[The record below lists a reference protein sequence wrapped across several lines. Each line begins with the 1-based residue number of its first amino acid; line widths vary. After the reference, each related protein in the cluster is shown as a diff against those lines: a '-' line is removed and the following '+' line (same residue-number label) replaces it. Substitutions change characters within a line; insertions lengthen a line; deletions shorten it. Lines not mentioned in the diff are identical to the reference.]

1 MLSLVSGKFE
11 VVNYFVILT
20 ACVLA
25 ARPVI
30 SYDRSSL
37 NVQVIIELGHTS
49 GNGGK
54 GVPLDV
60 RLSEFLN

>member
-11 VVNYFVILT
+11 VMNYFVILT
-20 ACVLA
+20 VCVLA

-37 NVQVIIELGHTS
+37 NVQVIIELGQDPRQ
-49 GNGGK
+49 K
-54 GVPLDV
+54 KI
-60 RLSEFLN
+60 

>member
-1 MLSLVSGKFE
+1 MLSLVSGQFE

-20 ACVLA
+20 VCVLA

-37 NVQVIIELGHTS
+37 NVQVIIELGQ
-49 GNGGK
+49 GCPKQGK
-54 GVPLDV
+54 
-60 RLSEFLN
+60 FLNITFLSMS